1 MYDFYID
8 SLMLPFAPA
17 KLTLSIDGAN
27 KTVDLIN
34 IGQVN
39 ILKNPK
45 LTDIEF
51 EFTLPNEKYSY
62 VKNFKEQT
70 VYLSKLEE
78 LITSKKPFRF
88 IVSRVKSQGSFLD
101 DTNMLV
107 SLESYKII
115 EDAKEGFDIVIAVKL
130 RQYKEFGTKK
140 VTIIQDKKKPGN
152 KKVSVKSKNKRTSK
166 TPAKTYTVKHGD
178 TLWAICK
185 KQLGDGEKYK
195 EVAKKNNISNPNVIK
210 PGQVIKF

>member
-8 SLMLPFAPA
+8 SLMLPYAPE
-17 KLTLSIDGAN
+17 KLTVSIDGAN

-51 EFTLPNEKYSY
+51 EFTIPNTKYSY
-62 VKNFKEQT
+62 VKEFKEQNI
-70 VYLSKLEE
+70 YLSKLEE

-88 IVSRVKSQGSFLD
+88 IVSRAKSQGSFLD

-107 SLESYKII
+107 SLENYKII
-115 EDAKEGFDIVIAVKL
+115 EDAKAGFDIVISVKL
-130 RQYKEFGTKK
+130 KQYKEYGTKK
-140 VTIIQDKKKPGN
+140 VTISQDKKKI
-152 KKVSVKSKNKRTSK
+152 SVKSKNIRTAK
-166 TPAKTYTVKHGD
+166 APIKTYTVKQGD

>member
-8 SLMLPFAPA
+8 SLMLPYAPE
-17 KLTLSIDGAN
+17 KLAVSIDGAN

-51 EFTLPNEKYSY
+51 EFTIPDTKYPY
-62 VKNFKEQT
+62 VKEFKEQN

-88 IVSRVKSQGSFLD
+88 IVSRAKSQGSFLD

-107 SLESYKII
+107 SLENYKII
-115 EDAKEGFDIVIAVKL
+115 EDAKAGFDIVISVKL
-130 RQYKEFGTKK
+130 KQYKEYGTKK
-140 VTIIQDKKKPGN
+140 VTITQDKKKTDN
-152 KKVSVKSKNKRTSK
+152 KKISVKSKNIRTAK
-166 TPAKTYTVKHGD
+166 VPIKTYTVKQGD

-195 EVAKKNNISNPNVIK
+195 EVAKKNNISNPNIIRA
-210 PGQVIKF
+210 GQIIKF

>member
-8 SLMLPFAPA
+8 SLMLPYAPE
-17 KLTLSIDGAN
+17 KLTVGIDGAN

-51 EFTLPNEKYSY
+51 EFTIPNTKYSY
-62 VKNFKEQT
+62 VKEFKEQN

-78 LITSKKPFRF
+78 LITSKKTFRF
-88 IVSRVKSQGSFLD
+88 IVSRAKSQGSFLD

-107 SLESYKII
+107 SLENYKII
-115 EDAKEGFDIVIAVKL
+115 EDAKAGFDIVISVKL
-130 RQYKEFGTKK
+130 KQYKEYGTKK
-140 VTIIQDKKKPGN
+140 VTISEDKKKSDN
-152 KKVSVKSKNKRTSK
+152 KKVSVKSKNIRTAKNS
-166 TPAKTYTVKHGD
+166 AKTYTVKQGD

-195 EVAKKNNISNPNVIK
+195 EVAKKNNISNPNIIRS
-210 PGQVIKF
+210 GQVIKF

>member
-8 SLMLPFAPA
+8 GLILPYAPE
-17 KLTLSIDGAN
+17 KLTVSIDGAN

-51 EFTLPNEKYSY
+51 EFTIPNTKYPY
-62 VKNFKEQT
+62 VKEFKEQNI
-70 VYLSKLEE
+70 YLSKLEE

-88 IVSRVKSQGSFLD
+88 IVSRAKGQGSFLD

-107 SLESYKII
+107 SLENYKII
-115 EDAKEGFDIVIAVKL
+115 EDAKAGFDITISVKL
-130 RQYKEFGTKK
+130 RQYKKYGTKK
-140 VTIIQDKKKPGN
+140 VTISQDKKKSDN
-152 KKVSVKSKNKRTSK
+152 KKVSVKSKNIRTTKNS
-166 TPAKTYTVKHGD
+166 AKTYTVKQGD

-195 EVAKKNNISNPNVIK
+195 EVAKKNNIVNPNIIRA
-210 PGQVIKF
+210 GQVIKF

>member
-130 RQYKEFGTKK
+130 RQYREFGTKK

-166 TPAKTYTVKHGD
+166 TPAKTYTVRRGD

>member
-51 EFTLPNEKYSY
+51 EFTLPNEEYSY

-130 RQYKEFGTKK
+130 RQYREFGTKK
-140 VTIIQDKKKPGN
+140 VTIIQDKKKTGN
-152 KKVSVKSKNKRTSK
+152 KKVSVKSKNKRT
-166 TPAKTYTVKHGD
+166 
-178 TLWAICK
+178 
-185 KQLGDGEKYK
+185 
-195 EVAKKNNISNPNVIK
+195 
-210 PGQVIKF
+210 

>member
-130 RQYKEFGTKK
+130 RQYREFGTKK

>member
-51 EFTLPNEKYSY
+51 EFILPNEKYSY

-152 KKVSVKSKNKRTSK
+152 KKVSVKTKNKRTSK

>member
-130 RQYKEFGTKK
+130 RQYREFGTKK

-185 KQLGDGEKYK
+185 KHLGDGEKYK

>member
-70 VYLSKLEE
+70 V
-78 LITSKKPFRF
+78 
-88 IVSRVKSQGSFLD
+88 
-101 DTNMLV
+101 
-107 SLESYKII
+107 
-115 EDAKEGFDIVIAVKL
+115 
-130 RQYKEFGTKK
+130 
-140 VTIIQDKKKPGN
+140 
-152 KKVSVKSKNKRTSK
+152 
-166 TPAKTYTVKHGD
+166 
-178 TLWAICK
+178 
-185 KQLGDGEKYK
+185 
-195 EVAKKNNISNPNVIK
+195 
-210 PGQVIKF
+210 

>member
-115 EDAKEGFDIVIAVKL
+115 D
-130 RQYKEFGTKK
+130 REFGTKK
-140 VTIIQDKKKPGN
+140 VTIIQDKKKTGN

-166 TPAKTYTVKHGD
+166 TPAKSYTVKHGD

>member
-130 RQYKEFGTKK
+130 RQYREFGTKK

-166 TPAKTYTVKHGD
+166 TPAKTYTVKRGD

>member
-130 RQYKEFGTKK
+130 RQYREFGTKK

-185 KQLGDGEKYK
+185 KNLGDGEKYK

>member
-8 SLMLPFAPA
+8 SLMLPYAPE
-17 KLTLSIDGAN
+17 KLTLNIEGAN

-39 ILKNPK
+39 ILKNLK

-51 EFTLPNEKYSY
+51 EFTIPNTKYSY
-62 VKNFKEQT
+62 VKEFKEQNI
-70 VYLSKLEE
+70 YLSKLEE

-88 IVSRVKSQGSFLD
+88 IVSRAKGQGSFLD

-107 SLESYKII
+107 SLENYKII
-115 EDAKEGFDIVIAVKL
+115 EDAKAGFDITISVKL
-130 RQYKEFGTKK
+130 RQYKEYGTKK
-140 VTIIQDKKKPGN
+140 VTISKDN
-152 KKVSVKSKNKRTSK
+152 KKIDNKKISVKSKNIRTAK
-166 TPAKTYTVKHGD
+166 APIKTYTVKQGD

-195 EVAKKNNISNPNVIK
+195 EVAKKNNISNPNIIRA
-210 PGQVIKF
+210 GQVIKF